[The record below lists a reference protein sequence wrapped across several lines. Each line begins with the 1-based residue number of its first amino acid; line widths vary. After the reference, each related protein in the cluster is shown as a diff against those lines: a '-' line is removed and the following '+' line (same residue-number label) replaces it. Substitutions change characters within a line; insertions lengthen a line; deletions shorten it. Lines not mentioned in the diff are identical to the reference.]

1 MTEEKLADKLKISL
15 TKGNEPKDIL
25 FFTGAGISAPDPCS
39 FPLGQ
44 ELHRIL
50 LQYYTD
56 MTSWEIEGFLN
67 QNLIPFEKTV
77 EIILEEYGNLDYQN
91 RGFSLFTE
99 IFIYR
104 NDEAT
109 WKVDNDY
116 HKYFRSHIQ
125 KGGKHFTVNLDQF
138 IELDGQG
145 RIIQLTANDIDD
157 ENGAFNIEN
166 FDHSG
171 FLFKIHGD
179 SNLDPVG
186 LQGFLHSVIKN
197 GFSDQVQN
205 FFDRQVEQVKTVI
218 FVGYGGVDQ
227 FDITPYFES
236 KPNCFFKNTTAL
248 WINYSR
254 ENEISTSEN
263 LSQSQ
268 QTILSKFSDW
278 ACVQCSPETIL
289 NYLFND
295 SCHNIGIAHRNNGY
309 RREYEGFFKINTTQ
323 EIKDNDG
330 NINVN
335 NLREYMLRRR
345 RIRGKLI

>member
-1 MTEEKLADKLKISL
+1 MTKENLANKLKISL
-15 TKGNEPKDIL
+15 TKGNEPKEIL
-25 FFTGAGISAPDPCS
+25 FFTGAGISAPEPCS

-67 QNLIPFEKTV
+67 QNPIPFERTV
-77 EIILEEYGNLDYQN
+77 EIILEEYGNLDHN
-91 RGFSLFTE
+91 NPGFNLLTD

-104 NDEAT
+104 NDESN

-116 HKYFRSHIQ
+116 HKYFRHHIQ
-125 KGGKHFTVNLDQF
+125 NDGKHFTVNLDQF

-145 RIIQLTANDIDD
+145 RIERFFAHND
-157 ENGAFNIEN
+157 
-166 FDHSG
+166 FDVEINDG
-171 FLFKIHGD
+171 LLFKMHGD
-179 SNLDPVG
+179 PNEPVRT
-186 LQGFLHSVIKN
+186 QGFLQSVIEN

-205 FFDRQVEQVKTVI
+205 FFDRQINQVKTVI

-236 KPNCFFKNTTAL
+236 KLNCFFKNTTAL

-263 LSQSQ
+263 LSQAQ
-268 QTILSKFSDW
+268 RTILSKFSDW

-289 NYLFND
+289 NSLFDNGFP
-295 SCHNIGIAHRNNGY
+295 NINTAHRNNGY
-309 RREYEGFFKINTTQ
+309 RREYENFFRINTTQ
-323 EIKDNDG
+323 EIVDNDQ
-330 NINVN
+330 NINGN
-335 NLREYMLRRR
+335 NLRDYMLRRR
-345 RIRGKLI
+345 RIRGRLI

>member
-1 MTEEKLADKLKISL
+1 MTKEELASKLKISL
-15 TKGNEPKDIL
+15 NKDNNTSDIL

-67 QNLIPFEKTV
+67 QNPIPFERTV
-77 EIILEEYGNLDYQN
+77 EIILEEYGNLDHQN
-91 RGFSLFTE
+91 RGFNLLTE

-104 NDEAT
+104 NNEAN
-109 WKVDNDY
+109 WKEDNDY
-116 HKYFRSHIQ
+116 HKYFRHHVQ
-125 KGGKHFTVNLDQF
+125 QGGKHFTVNLDQF
-138 IELDGQG
+138 IELEGQG
-145 RIIQLTANDIDD
+145 IQTLTANDIDD
-157 ENGAFNIEN
+157 ENGAFNAEN
-166 FDHSG
+166 FDQSG

-186 LQGFLHSVIKN
+186 LQGFLHRVIRN
-197 GFSDQVQN
+197 GFTDEVQN
-205 FFDRQVEQVKTVI
+205 FFDRQIQQVNTVI

-227 FDITPYFES
+227 FDITPYFEN
-236 KPNCFFKNTTAL
+236 KPNCFFKNTRAL

-254 ENEISTSEN
+254 ENEISISEN

-278 ACVQCSPETIL
+278 ACVQCSPEIIL
-289 NYLFND
+289 NSLFNNNSPD
-295 SCHNIGIAHRNNGY
+295 IGTAHRNNGY
-309 RREYEGFFKINTTQ
+309 RREYENFFRINTTQ
-323 EIKDNDG
+323 EIVDNDQ
-330 NINVN
+330 NIEDN

-345 RIRGKLI
+345 RIRGRLI